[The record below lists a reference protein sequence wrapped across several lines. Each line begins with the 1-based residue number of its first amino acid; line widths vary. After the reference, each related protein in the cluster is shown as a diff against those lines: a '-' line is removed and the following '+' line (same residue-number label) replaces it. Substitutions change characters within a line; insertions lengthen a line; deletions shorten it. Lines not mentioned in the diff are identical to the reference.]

1 MPSAVYGQ
9 IKSAFKHLSPSEV
22 RELAERPLS
31 VGLIAS
37 TSAGFAA
44 MEELLAPPALSPA
57 RRCEIERVLH
67 RASLADGP
75 RPFDLTL
82 CESELLCP
90 RGGFRF
96 DPAKPR
102 DTIREIVD
110 RREDLRLALAR
121 NFLPF
126 RRPVIAKIIKT
137 IARENAMFSVVTALP
152 DVLPTLIELPWAVGE
167 FASDTAFLTMN
178 QVRMAFL
185 IAEASDQEAGYSEQR
200 AQIAGI
206 VAGAFGWRALARE
219 LAGKI
224 PFGGGLIPKAAI
236 AFAGTFTVGIGL
248 ERFYRLGY
256 GLTREERRRVYQRA
270 LERGRSLVASVVE
283 AARMRSRANPGQ
295 YTHSPIS
302 GIGE

>member
-9 IKSAFKHLSPSEV
+9 IKSAFKHLNPSEV

-44 MEELLAPPALSPA
+44 MEELLAPSPALSAA
-57 RRCEIERVLH
+57 RRYEIERVMH
-67 RASLADGP
+67 RASLAYGP
-75 RPFDLTL
+75 RDFDLLL

-90 RGGFRF
+90 RGGFCF

-102 DTIREIVD
+102 DTIREIVE
-110 RREDLRLALAR
+110 RREDLRLPLAR

-152 DVLPTLIELPWAVGE
+152 DVVPSLIELPWAVGE

-185 IAEASDQEAGYSEQR
+185 IAGASDQDTGYREQR

-236 AFAGTFTVGIGL
+236 AFAGTWTVGIGL
-248 ERFYRLGY
+248 ERYYRLGY
-256 GLTREERRRVYQRA
+256 GLTREERRRVYQQA

-283 AARMRSRANPGQ
+283 AAKVHRRAA
-295 YTHSPIS
+295 
-302 GIGE
+302 IGE

>member
-1 MPSAVYGQ
+1 MASAVYGQ
-9 IKSAFKHLSPSEV
+9 IKNAFKHLTPREAK
-22 RELAERPLS
+22 ELAERPLS

-37 TSAGFAA
+37 TRASFDA
-44 MEELLAPPALSPA
+44 MEEALVPSRLSEA
-57 RRCEIERVLH
+57 RRGEIERVLH
-67 RASLADGP
+67 RVSLADGP
-75 RPFDLTL
+75 RPFDLLL

-90 RGGFRF
+90 RGGFCF
-96 DPAKPR
+96 DPADPR
-102 DTIREIVD
+102 DTIREIVEE
-110 RREDLRLALAR
+110 REDLRLALAR

-137 IARENAMFSVVTALP
+137 IARENAMFSLVTALP
-152 DVLPTLIELPWAVGE
+152 DIVPSLIELPWAVGE

-185 IAEASDQEAGYSEQR
+185 IAGASDERTGYREQR

-219 LAGKI
+219 LMGKI

-236 AFAGTFTVGIGL
+236 AYAGTWTVGIGL

-256 GLTREERRRVYQRA
+256 GLTRAERRRIYEKA
-270 LERGRSLVASVVE
+270 LERGRSMVASVVE
-283 AARMRSRANPGQ
+283 AAKLRGRPA
-295 YTHSPIS
+295 I
-302 GIGE
+302 EE